1 MLENETYET
10 FEVFFIKSIKQEGDG
25 GSENSGK
32 NPLSQ
37 TGCITGLPL
46 KNFVYFG
53 LCRISV
59 SSNFDISDL
68 WSNRNKILSKIGEN
82 IFPLTR
88 T

>member
-1 MLENETYET
+1 MRLLR
-10 FEVFFIKSIKQEGDG
+10 VFFTKSVKQEGDG
-25 GSENSGK
+25 SSGNSGK

-37 TGCITGLPL
+37 AKSITGLPL
-46 KNFVYFG
+46 KNFAYFG